1 MNHKQNLINE
11 QEKAMNYLL
20 DKLQNQENLIFINMI
35 KEFDVLSKKIRIH
48 ENEIKRIQT
57 LTTKLNIK
65 KGTYDVELRRF
76 KYMIS

>member
-1 MNHKQNLINE
+1 
-11 QEKAMNYLL
+11 
-20 DKLQNQENLIFINMI
+20 MI

-65 KGTYDVELRRF
+65 KG
-76 KYMIS
+76 I